1 MDGITHLGEY
11 LLGTI
16 GIILLPGPNSLYC
29 LSVAAQYGAKAASR
43 AIAGIVLGDTLLIL
57 ATILGAGT
65 LLKAVPALFNAL
77 KLAGGLYLA
86 WLGANLLKGA
96 WHAWQTRR
104 NTQSPTRPLKSQR
117 FFRRALTLSLMNPK
131 AILFFLSF
139 FLQFVRPDAA
149 NPAWSFLILALILQ
163 TVSILYLTFL
173 TVAGVHLTAAFSRY
187 RILAAASMA
196 AVGILFI
203 SFAVRLWLTSL

>member
-1 MDGITHLGEY
+1 MDGISNLGEY
-11 LLGTI
+11 ILGTI
-16 GIILLPGPNSLYC
+16 AIILLPGPNSLYC

-43 AIAGIVLGDTLLIL
+43 AIAGIILGDALLIL
-57 ATILGAGT
+57 ATVLGAGT
-65 LLKAVPALFNAL
+65 LLKTVPALFNAL

-86 WLGANLLKGA
+86 WLGFNLLKGA

-104 NTQSPTRPLKSQR
+104 NTRPPTRTLQSRR

-149 NPAWSFLILALILQ
+149 NPAWSFFILALILQ
-163 TVSILYLTFL
+163 STSLLYLTFL
-173 TVAGVHLTAAFSRY
+173 TFAGVRLTAAFSRY
-187 RILAAASMA
+187 RILAAISMA
-196 AVGILFI
+196 AVGGLFI
-203 SFAVRLWLTSL
+203 SFALRLWNSSL